1 MMAVTMPGVALDSQ
15 NDESNGAGKNNS
27 VDSVRADSDLA
38 QVPAKI
44 PTSPL
49 EGVDDAAPPGRVGGK
64 PQAAVPAATPL
75 PGPPPQGGR
84 EQKQQQRHNNQP
96 RRDKHDVHGWVV
108 LDKPI
113 GMTSTHA
120 VAIIKR
126 LFSAKRAGH
135 AGTLDPLASGG
146 LPIALG
152 EATKTVPFVMDGRKR
167 YRFTVAWGEERD
179 TDDTEGKVTRTSD
192 IRPSAEA
199 IRALLPQFTGLIE
212 QTPPQYSAI
221 KIAGERA
228 YDLARDGEVVAL
240 QPRPVEIHHLSLVEQ
255 PDSTHSVFEAE
266 CGKGTYVRA
275 LARDI
280 GRILRCYG
288 HICALRRTLVGP
300 FGEQDMIPLE
310 QLEALCDRAAS
321 GEGSLAD
328 ALLPVE
334 TALDDIPALAVT
346 RADAARLHRG
356 QAVLLRGRDA
366 PNSSGTVYVTV
377 AGRLLALAEIG
388 NGELIP
394 KRVFNLTG
402 LTASHGRNEK
412 V

>member
-1 MMAVTMPGVALDSQ
+1 MMIPSPNQSAVIETGATNAHERVSPASDVTAAGLPQQSAQELRQ
-15 NDESNGAGKNNS
+15 NSAK
-27 VDSVRADSDLA
+27 
-38 QVPAKI
+38 VP
-44 PTSPL
+44 
-49 EGVDDAAPPGRVGGK
+49 R
-64 PQAAVPAATPL
+64 
-75 PGPPPQGGR
+75 
-84 EQKQQQRHNNQP
+84 QQQP
-96 RRDKHDVHGWVV
+96 RREKRDVHGWVV

-120 VAIIKR
+120 VAVVKR

-167 YRFTVAWGEERD
+167 YRFTVCWGEERD
-179 TDDTEGKVTRTSD
+179 TDDTEGRATATSD
-192 IRPSAEA
+192 NRPAAAA
-199 IRALLPQFTGLIE
+199 IEALLPQFTGVI
-212 QTPPQYSAI
+212 QQVPPQYSAI
-221 KIAGERA
+221 KIQGERA
-228 YDLARDGEVVAL
+228 YDLARDGETVAL
-240 QPRPVEIHHLSLVEQ
+240 VARPVEIHKLSLVEHH
-255 PDSTHSVFEAE
+255 DSGHSTFEAE
-266 CGKGTYVRA
+266 CGKGTYVRS
-275 LARDI
+275 LARDM
-280 GRILRCYG
+280 GRILGCYG
-288 HICALRRTLVGP
+288 HICALRRTLAGP
-300 FGEQDMIPLE
+300 FTESDAIPLE

-321 GEGSLAD
+321 GEGNLAD

-366 PNSSGTVYVTV
+366 PNLSGTVYVTV

-394 KRVFNLTG
+394 KRVFNLSG
-402 LTASHGRNEK
+402 LTASAGRRQG